1 MGPSICATTA
11 HHLPSELW
19 LSIMSG
25 LSTSD
30 LLTLSITCKL
40 FNCLA
45 NDVLRNVRLPIHKR
59 MAYRLGLVSLVK
71 QARLVRV
78 GLDLSESGG
87 GISAGMFSR
96 DCLRRFLNTNQQKLY
111 FQTNEEMSEFFFP
124 LSNLRLKVNLG
135 EKSFTY
141 LDSLFAYL
149 SSHPYT
155 LKALDCEGGNLSRC
169 EPDTLARGVCSV
181 LIANLERVWLSS
193 THINKIF
200 ITMGQGTSFLQFLSL
215 AEENLSEV
223 DKEVLANG
231 VVNLKEVDLSDTKLS
246 KEQLN
251 ALLEKVAEA
260 EVLTLTY
267 IRLASVSSL
276 ASVSPSLLS
285 RSVPRLARA
294 DLQWTSLSSTQ
305 LEHLLTT
312 IVQAPSAITSLSLA
326 GLRLSTLPT
335 SLLTNLLTKLTV
347 VDLSSTGGTETDLMS
362 MQNMDMLTLEQN
374 MDMLTTIATGNTRIH
389 SMALDCSSLE
399 GVPEEVV
406 VGLCNTLSRLVFC
419 GGGWDSAGVMAE
431 VVYSAMM
438 NSTTMVDCS
447 MFCCGIATAT
457 MITKYPSAD
466 TYFTTK
472 TRGYFLNM

>member
-59 MAYRLGLVSLVK
+59 VAYRLGLVSLVK

-78 GLDLSESGG
+78 GLDLSEGG
-87 GISAGMFSR
+87 GGNSAGMFSR

-111 FQTNEEMSEFFFP
+111 FETNEEISEFFFP

-149 SSHPYT
+149 CSHPYT
-155 LKALDCEGGNLSRC
+155 LRALDCEGGNLSRC

-193 THINKIF
+193 THISKIF
-200 ITMGQGTSFLQFLSL
+200 ITLGQGTSFLQFLSL
-215 AEENLSEV
+215 AEENLSDV

-231 VVNLKEVDLSDTKLS
+231 VVNLKEVDLSDTKLT
-246 KEQLN
+246 KEQLDVM
-251 ALLEKVAEA
+251 LGKVSEA
-260 EVLTLTY
+260 EDPY
-267 IRLASVSSL
+267 
-276 ASVSPSLLS
+276 
-285 RSVPRLARA
+285 
-294 DLQWTSLSSTQ
+294 
-305 LEHLLTT
+305 
-312 IVQAPSAITSLSLA
+312 
-326 GLRLSTLPT
+326 
-335 SLLTNLLTKLTV
+335 
-347 VDLSSTGGTETDLMS
+347 
-362 MQNMDMLTLEQN
+362 
-374 MDMLTTIATGNTRIH
+374 
-389 SMALDCSSLE
+389 
-399 GVPEEVV
+399 
-406 VGLCNTLSRLVFC
+406 
-419 GGGWDSAGVMAE
+419 
-431 VVYSAMM
+431 
-438 NSTTMVDCS
+438 
-447 MFCCGIATAT
+447 
-457 MITKYPSAD
+457 
-466 TYFTTK
+466 
-472 TRGYFLNM
+472 